1 MIKPYGPS
9 QPPTPACGIQTLPA
23 FCHKERF
30 LSYKKRGKKRGGWC
44 ACRFLTTNPAP
55 RLKLP
60 TRSPCFGLGKGTCNS
75 EKLGFSP
82 RMGCNPHFDSE
93 GGPREKPLGR
103 EGDEQT
109 LAALLVRSRDR
120 QGTSPGKGHGWNRR
134 PRTRA
139 PASPG
144 TSAGGTRVPERSD
157 SCPSTWAAPLQNNPR
172 EAGAEAKEAQDGNAA
187 VILSAVMC
195 KALAFLKLHSQ
206 VN

>member
-30 LSYKKRGKKRGGWC
+30 LSYKKRGKKRRGWC
-44 ACRFLTTNPAP
+44 ACRFLTTNPVP

-60 TRSPCFGLGKGTCNS
+60 TRSPCFAPGKGTCNS
-75 EKLGFSP
+75 EKPGFSP
-82 RMGCNPHFDSE
+82 IMGCKPHFDSE
-93 GGPREKPLGR
+93 GRPREKPLGR
-103 EGDEQT
+103 EGAEQA
-109 LAALLVRSRDR
+109 LAAPLVRSRDR
-120 QGTSPGKGHGWNRR
+120 QGKGHGWNRQL
-134 PRTRA
+134 RTGA

-144 TSAGGTRVPERSD
+144 TPTGEPGSQSLQTPVQAPGLPRII
-157 SCPSTWAAPLQNNPR
+157 PLQKSPR